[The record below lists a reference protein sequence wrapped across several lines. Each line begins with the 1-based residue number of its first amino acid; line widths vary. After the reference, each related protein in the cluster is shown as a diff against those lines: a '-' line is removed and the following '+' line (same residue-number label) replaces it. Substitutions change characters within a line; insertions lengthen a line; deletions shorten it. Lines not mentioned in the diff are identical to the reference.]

1 MPIEVHTRLEPMEID
16 ECLRLLA
23 EHHLGRL
30 AVVVDDQPLVFP
42 INYALA
48 GRRIVFRTDP
58 GTKLYAAAGRQV
70 AFEIDDA
77 DPLYH
82 DGWSV
87 LVVGRAH
94 EERDPGRVREFHQLP
109 LRPWAAGPKAHWV
122 CIANGAITGRRL
134 THTSRA

>member
-1 MPIEVHTRLEPMEID
+1 MTIDVRTMLEPMELD
-16 ECLRLLA
+16 ECLHLLGV
-23 EHHLGRL
+23 HHLGRL
-30 AVVVDDQPLVFP
+30 AVVIDDQPLVFP
-42 INYALA
+42 VNYALA

-58 GTKLYAAAGRQV
+58 GTKLYAAAGNKV
-70 AFEIDDA
+70 AFEIDGA

-94 EERDPGRVREFHQLP
+94 EERDPLRLHEFAALP
-109 LRPWAAGPKAHWV
+109 LRPWSAGPKAHWV

-134 THTSRA
+134 THAGRE